1 MAIDKK
7 NIFLSDTVKPYV
19 YRAKSKFGSGPRIPQ
34 RIPTQHAATLK
45 QDILDLFDNH
55 IKPLDFQSL

>member
-19 YRAKSKFGSGPRIPQ
+19 YRAKNKFGFGPRIPQ

-45 QDILDLFDNH
+45 QDILSAYKKHKD
-55 IKPLDFQSL
+55 